1 MRGMIGSRIGV
12 FAALFCLLHPC
23 LPAFAESDAIRRS
36 LSKSGKANHEI
47 SLSGHARTDKNC
59 GAMGTTP
66 IDLDQAPAH
75 GVVCLRP
82 AQVTL
87 EYLAPGTPERCRG
100 QKPLGLRVI
109 YLPRH
114 DYVGSDAVRYTVR
127 FKTATVKIDVSLT
140 VLPDAPPS
148 TAVMPTDISSPVE
161 ETLQELGPIP
171 LCAALVS

>member
-1 MRGMIGSRIGV
+1 
-12 FAALFCLLHPC
+12 
-23 LPAFAESDAIRRS
+23 SDAMRRS

-47 SLSGHARTDKNC
+47 ALSGHARTDNNC
-59 GAMGTTP
+59 AAMGTTP

-87 EYLAPGTPERCRG
+87 EYLAPGTPARCRG

-114 DYVGSDAVRYTVR
+114 GYVGGDSVRYTVR
-127 FKTATVKIDVSLT
+127 FKTATMKMDVSLT

-148 TAVMPTDISSPVE
+148 TPAVPADISSPAE
-161 ETLQELGPIP
+161 ETLQQLGPIP